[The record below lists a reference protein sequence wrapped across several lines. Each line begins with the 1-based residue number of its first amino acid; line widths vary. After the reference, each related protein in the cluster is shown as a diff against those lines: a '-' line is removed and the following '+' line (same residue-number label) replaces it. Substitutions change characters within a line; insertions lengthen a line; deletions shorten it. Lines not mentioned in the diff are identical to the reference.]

1 MPFITVN
8 DINLYYEE
16 EGEGEPLLMIQG
28 LGYDHRPF
36 AWLRTGLKKHMRLIL
51 FDNRGAGR
59 SGVPDGPYTVE
70 QMADD
75 AAALLDALD
84 IERAD
89 VLGVSLG
96 GYIAQMMA
104 LRHPGKVAKLIV
116 GCSCFA
122 GNPERMKMPQETLE
136 LLMKREG
143 TPEQIAR
150 RGFAVAFSDD
160 YPAREPEVF
169 DQLVRWRVQDPITPK
184 GYFAQLQAGLGFDIE
199 KEVGGIAAE
208 TLVIHGETDRVVP
221 VARGKELAEA
231 IEGSRLEI
239 LKGCGH
245 LFFIEKAEAV
255 AGMIKDFVGRPFRAA
270 AAGERQGIGR
280 EAAGLKPRPTP
291 HIRGSHGPRRAHDF
305 VAKRAALNP
314 TKAALI
320 EAESGE
326 HIAFGQL
333 NERADRLA
341 VYLAGLG
348 MGKGDRVG
356 VLSLN
361 STAMVELL
369 LACGKIGALFVP
381 FNYRL
386 SADELRGIMAD
397 ASVRLFFCDGSNAH
411 IVRELEDVLP
421 PESMRVALDEAAVP
435 AGGYVSYASMFEGGE
450 KAAGQAGPRPAVTL
464 EDPWIICYTGGTTG
478 TPKGAVLTHGSVFWN
493 AVNTIVGWGLR
504 EDDVAP
510 IFTPLF
516 HTGGLN
522 VLLTPLLL
530 MGGTS
535 ILVSAFDPEKAFDI
549 IDRYGAT
556 YVFMIP
562 AMLRMMMR
570 SPLWDQEAFG
580 TVREFVTGG
589 APCPVDVYEAFA
601 AKGKRFRMGY
611 GLTEAGPNNF
621 HIDPAAALDYLGSVG
636 KPLPFVEARIKGED
650 DPGAGPGHTGELL
663 LSGGHVFAGY
673 WNRPEETA
681 AVLADGWLRT
691 GDLARRDDEGNVYVV
706 GREKEM
712 FISGGE
718 NVFPAEV
725 EEVIMRHPAV
735 EEAAVVGVPDDTWGE
750 SGLAAVALKS
760 GAGLTGDELKTFLRG
775 KIAHYKVPKRFVFMD
790 ELPKTG
796 AGKIDKL
803 LLLKM

>member
-8 DINLYYEE
+8 NVNLYYEV

-36 AWLRTGLKKHMRLIL
+36 AWLRAELKNHMRLIL

-59 SGVPDGPYTVE
+59 SDAPDGPYTVE
-70 QMADD
+70 QMAGD
-75 AAALLDALD
+75 AAALLDALA
-84 IERAD
+84 IGKAA

-96 GYIAQMMA
+96 GSIAQMMA

-116 GCSCFA
+116 GCSYFS

-150 RGFAVAFSDD
+150 RGFAVAFSND
-160 YPAREPEVF
+160 YPARNPEVF
-169 DQLVRWRVQDPITPK
+169 EQLVRWRVQDPITPE

-199 KEVGGIAAE
+199 DEVGNITAPA
-208 TLVIHGETDRVVP
+208 LIIHGDADRVVP
-221 VARGKELAEA
+221 PGRGKELAA
-231 IEGSRLEI
+231 AVRGSRLEI
-239 LKGCGH
+239 LKDCGH
-245 LFFIEKAEAV
+245 LFFIEQAEDV
-255 AGMIKDFVGRPFRAA
+255 AGMIRDFVVRGFSPA
-270 AAGERQGIGR
+270 AAGERRGV
-280 EAAGLKPRPTP
+280 K
-291 HIRGSHGPRRAHDF
+291 GSHEPWHAHDF
-305 VAKRAALNP
+305 VAKRAALHP
-314 TKAALI
+314 ARTALI
-320 EAESGE
+320 EAETGE
-326 HIAFGQL
+326 HISYGML

-341 VYLAGLG
+341 VCLSGLG
-348 MGKGDRVG
+348 IGKGDRVG

-361 STAMVELL
+361 CAAMVELL

-386 SADELRGIMAD
+386 SADELKGIIAD
-397 ASVRLFFCDGSNAH
+397 AEVSLFCSDGSNAR

-421 PESMRVALDEAAVP
+421 PESMKVALDEAAVLT
-435 AGGYVSYASMFEGGE
+435 GGCVFYASIFEE
-450 KAAGQAGPRPAVTL
+450 EQKAGAAMGPRPAVAL

-478 TPKGAVLTHGSVFWN
+478 TPKGAVLTHGSVLWN
-493 AVNTIVGWGLR
+493 AVNTITGWGLR

-510 IFTPLF
+510 VFTPLF

-535 ILVSAFDPEKAFDI
+535 ILVSTFDPEKVFDI

-556 YVFMIP
+556 YVFMVP
-562 AMLRMMMR
+562 AMLRMMIR
-570 SPLWDQEAFG
+570 SPLWQQEAFG
-580 TVREFVTGG
+580 RVRELVTGG
-589 APCPVDVYEAFA
+589 APCPIDVYEAFA

-636 KPLPFVEARIKGED
+636 KPLPFVEARIEGEGG
-650 DPGAGPGHTGELL
+650 PGAGPGHTGELL
-663 LSGGHVFAGY
+663 LRGGHVFAGY
-673 WNRPEETA
+673 WKKPGETA

-691 GDLARRDDEGNVYVV
+691 GDLARRDDEGNFFIV
-706 GREKEM
+706 GRKKEM
-712 FISGGE
+712 YISGGE
-718 NVFPAEV
+718 NVYPAEV
-725 EEVIMRHPAV
+725 EQAVMRHPDV
-735 EEAAVVGVPDDTWGE
+735 EEAAVVGVPDEKWGE
-750 SGLAAVALKS
+750 SGLGAVVLKS
-760 GAGLTGDELKTFLRG
+760 GAGLTGDELKSYLRG

-803 LLLKM
+803 LLLKR